1 MQYLTF
7 ENLIVAALVIGMLVF
22 VLKWAGVWDKLLGTG
37 KEKLNQGVDGMTNA
51 VEKQRMKVRTLK
63 PLLESLG
70 QQMTD
75 LDGKYGKA
83 NGELARAKAT
93 LDTEKTSL
101 QNVFDVLK
109 DPKNLTDDESTTVQS
124 HKDKVLAAAA
134 LVKAKEQEIAGIATQ
149 AKALHE
155 QYTDKERDFNSALAA
170 IPQVEARQ
178 VVIDSKKTA
187 VAFAAKMKEFDQA
200 AQMGS
205 DVASLQDE
213 EEAKVDAELKRQ
225 GGVKSDTDKAAEAKS
240 RAKSQGDVLKD
251 LGIEDPT
258 AK

>member
-7 ENLIVAALVIGMLVF
+7 ENLIVAALIIGGLVF
-22 VLKWAGVWDKLLGTG
+22 VLKWAGVWEKLLGTG
-37 KEKLNQGVDGMTNA
+37 KEKLNHGVDGMTNA

-83 NGELARAKAT
+83 NGERARAIVA
-93 LDTEKTSL
+93 LDKEKSDL
-101 QNVFDVLK
+101 QNVFSVLK
-109 DPKNLTDDESTTVQS
+109 DPKNLSEDESTTVQS

-134 LVKAKEQEIAGIATQ
+134 LVKAKEQEIAGLAVQ

-155 QYTDKERDFNSALAA
+155 QYTDKEREFQSALAA

-178 VVIDSKKTA
+178 VVIDSKRTA
-187 VAFAAKMKEFDQA
+187 VAFAAKMKEFDEA
-200 AQMGS
+200 AKMGS

-213 EEAKVDAELKRQ
+213 EDAKLDAELKRQ
-225 GGVKSDTDKAAEAKS
+225 GGVKSETDKAAEKAA
-240 RAKSQGDVLKD
+240 RAKSEGDVLKD